1 MHCLQLLSIPA
12 LPQPINLAAAPR
24 QLLENHK
31 NHLVGTSTL
40 EPKCWK
46 TWSHFPWINF
56 KTERTKTEYAGL
68 CCQQR
73 WRQRASTH
81 PKAKDPQM
89 LPVKWWWWVGWEK
102 EKLTEEIGTSYL
114 LFKASIDA
122 TVWWL
127 MHLIFH
133 QKVLLNQVEPFT
145 NKSHL

>member
-81 PKAKDPQM
+81 PKAKDP
-89 LPVKWWWWVGWEK
+89 PNVASEVVVVGWLGEGETDRRNRHILPTFQGK
-102 EKLTEEIGTSYL
+102 YWCHCVMTYALDLPSKSSVEPGWT
-114 LFKASIDA
+114 
-122 TVWWL
+122 
-127 MHLIFH
+127 FH
-133 QKVLLNQVEPFT
+133 Q
-145 NKSHL
+145 